1 MIQLKSVTKTYRVH
15 GFSQNAL
22 HAATI
27 SFRKAELV
35 AILGQSGSGKTTML
49 NLIGGLDH
57 CTSGEILVNGVDTR
71 NFTEHDW
78 DRYRNQWVGLVF
90 QNYNLIP
97 HQTIFENVK
106 LALSFSSHP
115 QNPDQK
121 VREVLRQVGLQEQ
134 IYKKPGQLSGGQMQ
148 RVAIARALVND
159 PKIILADEP
168 TGALDSQTSV
178 QIMELLKRIAKD
190 RLVVLVTHNTVLAEQ
205 YATRIVQLLDGE
217 IVQDTSPYEE
227 YFPSDPE
234 HLPAGRHPI
243 LPALQTAFSLSFSNL
258 KNKAIRSLLTAVGG
272 SIGIAGIALILAL
285 AQGSRNYLT
294 QIQEDLTALYPITIQ
309 SEAQNLGGLEET
321 LQILSNKQSSANT
334 DSDPVSSENSS
345 TSSLADFKAYL
356 ESDDGE
362 VIRNNARAIQ
372 YCYDLP
378 MSVYA
383 VCADESYLQ
392 IYPLA
397 STEQKSNSLNAAAQA
412 LVQSMGLSDSLW
424 QELPGD
430 AEFLKNQYTLV
441 SGHWPTNQ
449 DEIILVINSDNAI
462 HAQILYMLGC
472 IDRET
477 LDQQNDFITLSEA
490 DYPNLLNREY
500 TILPN
505 TSYYEKVDGLW
516 VDQHQNHTYLWQQ
529 LNRSYRVRIAGI
541 VKPIHQENAS
551 LVRGFLGYSPQLT
564 QKILQ
569 TIQNSAIAKEQL
581 ADSSI
586 NVFTGQEFV
595 SYANYTEE
603 ELIATLPSLQQLQL
617 SSLSESERSAFLE
630 NYRTLFSASYQSNLA
645 EIGIVDL
652 DSPSSINIY
661 LVSPNSREILFSAI
675 DSYNQVH
682 KDSPSAKDPVSSTDV
697 LDLVTGSVEN
707 IVNLITK
714 VLLVIV
720 SVSLLVSSL
729 MIGIIS
735 YISVLERTH
744 EIGILRSIG
753 ASRWDIFCTFCAESM
768 IIGLCSGLLG
778 IGLSAGLLV
787 STNHI
792 LQQYIHFSG
801 FASISMASG
810 GALIALSMIL
820 SILAGTFPAA
830 VASKKDPAVALRSI
844 Q

>member
-1 MIQLKSVTKTYRVH
+1 MIQLRSVTKTYQVH

-22 HAATI
+22 HNATI
-27 SFRKAELV
+27 LFRKAEFAAV
-35 AILGQSGSGKTTML
+35 LGQSGSGKTTLL
-49 NLIGGLDH
+49 NLIGGLES

-71 NFTEHDW
+71 NFSEGDW
-78 DRYRNQWVGLVF
+78 NRYRNQWIGLVF

-106 LALSFSSHP
+106 LAFSFSGHP
-115 QNPDQK
+115 QDPDQK

-134 IYKKPGQLSGGQMQ
+134 MYKKPGQLSGGQMQ

-178 QIMELLKRIAKD
+178 QIMEILKQIAKD
-190 RLVVLVTHNTVLAEQ
+190 RLVILVTHNTVLAER
-205 YATRIVQLLDGE
+205 YATRIIRLLDGE
-217 IVQDTSPYEE
+217 IIQDTAPYEE
-227 YFPSDPE
+227 CTPAEPG
-234 HLPAGRHPI
+234 HLPIGRPPI

-258 KNKAIRSLLTAVGG
+258 KNKAVRSLLTAVGG
-272 SIGIAGIALILAL
+272 SIGIAGIAVILAL

-294 QIQEDLTALYPITIQ
+294 QMQTDLTALYPITIQ
-309 SEAQNLGGLEET
+309 SETQDLGGLEKT
-321 LQILSNKQSSANT
+321 LQILSDKQSSLNT
-334 DSDPVSSENSS
+334 GTDTASSENEDSS
-345 TSSLADFKAYL
+345 ALADFKAYL
-356 ESDDGE
+356 ESDAGE
-362 VIRNNARAIQ
+362 VIRSNARTIQ

-392 IYPLA
+392 IYPLV
-397 STEQKSNSLNAAAQA
+397 SSEQKSNSLNAAAQA

-430 AEFLKNQYTLV
+430 TEFLKDQYMLV
-441 SGHWPTNQ
+441 SGQWPTEPN
-449 DEIILVINSDNAI
+449 EIVLVVNSDNAI
-462 HAQILYMLGC
+462 HAQVLYMLGC
-472 IDRET
+472 IDRDT
-477 LDQQNDFITLSEA
+477 LNQQNDFITLSAA
-490 DYPNLLNREY
+490 DYPSLLNREY
-500 TILPN
+500 TVLPN

-581 ADSSI
+581 ADPSI

-595 SYANYTEE
+595 SYANCTEE

-661 LVSPNSREILFSAI
+661 LVSPDSREILFSAI
-675 DSYNQVH
+675 EAYNKTH
-682 KDSPSAKDPVSSTDV
+682 KTSPSAKDPVSSTDI

-707 IVNLITK
+707 IVTLITK
-714 VLLVIV
+714 ALLVIV

-753 ASRWDIFCTFCAESM
+753 ASRWNIFCIFCAESM

-778 IGLSAGLLV
+778 IGFSEGLLIPV
-787 STNHI
+787 NRI
-792 LQQYIHFSG
+792 LQKYIHFFN
-801 FASISMASG
+801 FASISATSSV
-810 GALIALSMIL
+810 ALVVLSIIL
-820 SILAGTFPAA
+820 SILAGTLPAA
-830 VASKKDPAVALRSI
+830 AAANKDPAAALRSV

>member
-1 MIQLKSVTKTYRVH
+1 MIRLKSVTKTYRVH

-134 IYKKPGQLSGGQMQ
+134 MYKKPGQLSGGQMQ

-178 QIMELLKRIAKD
+178 QIMELLKRIAKN

-227 YFPSDPE
+227 YPPSDPE
-234 HLPAGRHPI
+234 HLPAGGHPI

-334 DSDPVSSENSS
+334 DSDPVSSANTS

-397 STEQKSNSLNAAAQA
+397 STEEKSSSLNAAAQT

-441 SGHWPTNQ
+441 SGHWPTDQ

-753 ASRWDIFCTFCAESM
+753 ASRWDIFCTFCAESV

-810 GALIALSMIL
+810 VALIALSMIL

>member
-1 MIQLKSVTKTYRVH
+1 MIQLRSVTKTYQVH

-22 HAATI
+22 HNATI
-27 SFRKAELV
+27 SFRKAEFAAV
-35 AILGQSGSGKTTML
+35 LGQSGSGKTTLL
-49 NLIGGLDH
+49 NLIGGLDR

-71 NFTEHDW
+71 NFSESDW
-78 DRYRNQWVGLVF
+78 NRYRNQWIGLVF

-106 LALSFSSHP
+106 LAFSFSGHP
-115 QNPDQK
+115 QDPDQK

-134 IYKKPGQLSGGQMQ
+134 MYKKPGQLSGGQMQ

-178 QIMELLKRIAKD
+178 QIMEILKQIAKD
-190 RLVVLVTHNTVLAEQ
+190 RLVILVTHNTVLAER
-205 YATRIVQLLDGE
+205 YATRIIQLLDGE
-217 IVQDTSPYEE
+217 IIQDTAPYEE
-227 YFPSDPE
+227 CVPAEPG
-234 HLPAGRHPI
+234 HLPIGRPPI

-258 KNKAIRSLLTAVGG
+258 KNKAVRSLLTAVGG
-272 SIGIAGIALILAL
+272 SIGIAGIAVILAL
-285 AQGSRNYLT
+285 AHGSRNYLT
-294 QIQEDLTALYPITIQ
+294 QMQTDLTALYPITIQ
-309 SEAQNLGGLEET
+309 SEAQDLGGLEET
-321 LQILSNKQSSANT
+321 LQILSDKQSSTNT
-334 DSDPVSSENSS
+334 GTDTASSENKDS
-345 TSSLADFKAYL
+345 SSLADFKAYL
-356 ESDDGE
+356 ESDAGE
-362 VIRNNARAIQ
+362 AIRSNARAIQ
-372 YCYDLP
+372 YCYALP

-392 IYPLA
+392 IYPLVSSA
-397 STEQKSNSLNAAAQA
+397 QKSNSLNAAAQA

-430 AEFLKNQYTLV
+430 TEFLKDQYTLV
-441 SGHWPTNQ
+441 SGQWPTEPN
-449 DEIILVINSDNAI
+449 EIVLVVNSDNAI
-462 HAQILYMLGC
+462 HAQVLYMLGC
-472 IDRET
+472 IDRDT
-477 LDQQNDFITLSEA
+477 LEQQNDFITLSAA
-490 DYPNLLNREY
+490 DYSSLLNREY
-500 TILPN
+500 TVLPN

-529 LNRSYRVRIAGI
+529 LNHAYRVRIAGI
-541 VKPIHQENAS
+541 VKPLHQENAS
-551 LVRGFLGYSPQLT
+551 LIKGFLGYSPQLT

-569 TIQNSAIAKEQL
+569 TIQNSPIAKEQL

-586 NVFTGQEFV
+586 NVFTGQKFV
-595 SYANYTEE
+595 SYINYTEE
-603 ELIATLPSLQQLQL
+603 ELIETLPSVQQLQL

-630 NYRTLFSASYQSNLA
+630 NYRTLFSTSYQSNLA
-645 EIGIVDL
+645 EIGIINL

-661 LVSPNSREILFSAI
+661 LVSPDSREILFSAI
-675 DSYNQVH
+675 EAYNKTH
-682 KDSPSAKDPVSSTDV
+682 KTSPSAKDPINSTDI

-707 IVNLITK
+707 IVTLITK
-714 VLLVIV
+714 ALLVIV

-753 ASRWDIFCTFCAESM
+753 ASRWNVFCTFCAESM

-778 IGLSAGLLV
+778 IGFSAGLLIPV
-787 STNHI
+787 NRI
-792 LQQYIHFSG
+792 LQQYIHFSN
-801 FASISMASG
+801 FASISATSST
-810 GALIALSMIL
+810 ALVVLSIIL
-820 SILAGTFPAA
+820 SILAGTLPAA
-830 VASKKDPAVALRSI
+830 AAANKDPAAALRSV

>member
-378 MSVYA
+378 VSVYA

>member
-1 MIQLKSVTKTYRVH
+1 M
-15 GFSQNAL
+15 
-22 HAATI
+22 
-27 SFRKAELV
+27 
-35 AILGQSGSGKTTML
+35 
-49 NLIGGLDH
+49 
-57 CTSGEILVNGVDTR
+57 
-71 NFTEHDW
+71 
-78 DRYRNQWVGLVF
+78 
-90 QNYNLIP
+90 
-97 HQTIFENVK
+97 
-106 LALSFSSHP
+106 
-115 QNPDQK
+115 
-121 VREVLRQVGLQEQ
+121 
-134 IYKKPGQLSGGQMQ
+134 
-148 RVAIARALVND
+148 
-159 PKIILADEP
+159 
-168 TGALDSQTSV
+168 
-178 QIMELLKRIAKD
+178 
-190 RLVVLVTHNTVLAEQ
+190 
-205 YATRIVQLLDGE
+205 
-217 IVQDTSPYEE
+217 
-227 YFPSDPE
+227 
-234 HLPAGRHPI
+234 
-243 LPALQTAFSLSFSNL
+243 
-258 KNKAIRSLLTAVGG
+258 
-272 SIGIAGIALILAL
+272 
-285 AQGSRNYLT
+285 
-294 QIQEDLTALYPITIQ
+294 
-309 SEAQNLGGLEET
+309 
-321 LQILSNKQSSANT
+321 
-334 DSDPVSSENSS
+334 
-345 TSSLADFKAYL
+345 
-356 ESDDGE
+356 
-362 VIRNNARAIQ
+362 
-372 YCYDLP
+372 
-378 MSVYA
+378 
-383 VCADESYLQ
+383 
-392 IYPLA
+392 
-397 STEQKSNSLNAAAQA
+397 
-412 LVQSMGLSDSLW
+412 
-424 QELPGD
+424 
-430 AEFLKNQYTLV
+430 
-441 SGHWPTNQ
+441 
-449 DEIILVINSDNAI
+449 
-462 HAQILYMLGC
+462 
-472 IDRET
+472 
-477 LDQQNDFITLSEA
+477 
-490 DYPNLLNREY
+490 
-500 TILPN
+500 
-505 TSYYEKVDGLW
+505 
-516 VDQHQNHTYLWQQ
+516 
-529 LNRSYRVRIAGI
+529 
-541 VKPIHQENAS
+541 
-551 LVRGFLGYSPQLT
+551 T

-753 ASRWDIFCTFCAESM
+753 ASRWDIFCTFCAESV

-787 STNHI
+787 STNRI

-810 GALIALSMIL
+810 VALIALSMIL
-820 SILAGTFPAA
+820 SILAGTFPAV